1 MSALT
6 RKRSRAVIAA
16 GGLGTALLLGS
27 MVSGASA
34 APTPAPIAKNTN
46 CPASTGVTP
55 TTINIGAVFP
65 RSVAGYQGF
74 DTAAQLRF
82 AQENAR
88 GGVNGRKIV
97 MATYDDAA
105 NPSTQVTV
113 ANKAIQ
119 SDNVFGLISAST
131 TDTMYPTLKA
141 AGVPIVGLANVPA
154 YTNDRNAFG
163 TTGPWLPELSST
175 SLFQKFKDAG
185 VTSVALVNHNSPG
198 AIAAA
203 NAAVATF
210 PLVGVPI
217 GLRIND
223 LPIGNYDA
231 TSTVLRFK
239 NAGVDGIY
247 SVLLPEGGVS
257 IGQANQQQNFKPK
270 AFYVPALTDPGTVAK
285 APGPLEGVFS
295 SPYIGKPVGVNVPAV
310 RTYANG
316 MKAAGLNPYLNFAPV
331 GFIAADEFIL
341 GLKKAGV
348 CPTRQSFI
356 DGLRTVKSYDANGFL
371 PSAFSYAPTALSPL
385 GGPVDTKK
393 SCAWYVTI
401 KGGQPVPDAAPTC
414 GRLYNIKTNQFVG

>member
-1 MSALT
+1 
-6 RKRSRAVIAA
+6 
-16 GGLGTALLLGS
+16 
-27 MVSGASA
+27 
-34 APTPAPIAKNTN
+34 
-46 CPASTGVTP
+46 
-55 TTINIGAVFP
+55 TTIAVGAVFP
-65 RSVAGYQGF
+65 RSVAGYRGF
-74 DTAAQLRF
+74 DTAAQLRI
-82 AQENAR
+82 AQENAK
-88 GGVNGRKIV
+88 GGINGRKIV
-97 MATYDDAA
+97 LTTYDDAA
-105 NPSTQVTV
+105 NPATQVTV
-113 ANKAIQ
+113 ANKAVQ
-119 SDNVFGLISAST
+119 QDNMFGLISAST
-131 TDTMYPTLKA
+131 TDTMYPTLKVA
-141 AGVPIVGLANVPA
+141 NIPVVGLANVPA

-163 TTGPWLPELSST
+163 TQGPWLPELSST

-203 NAAVATF
+203 AGAVATF

-217 GLRIND
+217 GLKIND
-223 LPIGNYDA
+223 LPIGTYDA

-270 AFYVPALTDPGTVAK
+270 AFYVPALTDPGTIAK

-331 GFIAADEFIL
+331 GFIAADEFLL
-341 GLKKAGV
+341 GLKKAGT

-371 PSAFSYAPTALSPL
+371 PSKFSYAPTVLSPL
-385 GGPVDTKK
+385 GGPVNPTK
-393 SCAWYVTI
+393 SCAWYVTV

-414 GRLYNIKTNQFVG
+414 GRTYNIKTNQFVG